1 MNHFAVTRIVPMAAA
16 LLAVLL
22 VGGPEAHAQDASAR
36 CTFFEIEASN
46 EGEPKVD
53 PPLQPLKKKLEK
65 PPFSSWKT
73 FKVLGKHDNSLSRM
87 KPEQLKLAIGGKLT
101 ALYRDLISAKGKK
114 DRLRMT
120 VTMDDKKGK
129 RTLDTTFTVDSGDYI
144 LIGGQSLPSGATYI
158 LAISCK

>member
-1 MNHFAVTRIVPMAAA
+1 MNRFALIRILPVAVA
-16 LLAVLL
+16 LGAVLL
-22 VGGPEAHAQDASAR
+22 VGGADAHAQDGSAR

-46 EGEPKVD
+46 EGEPTID
-53 PPLQPLKKKLEK
+53 PQLQPLKKKLEK

-73 FKVLGKHDNSLSRM
+73 FKVLGKHDKGIARM
-87 KPEQLKLAIGGKLT
+87 KPEQIQLAIGGKLT

-144 LIGGQSLPSGATYI
+144 LIGGQSLASGATYI

>member
-1 MNHFAVTRIVPMAAA
+1 MNRFALTRTVPVALALIAA
-16 LLAVLL
+16 LLI
-22 VGGPEAHAQDASAR
+22 GGAEAHAQNSRAQ

-46 EGEPKVD
+46 EGPAAIDKQLE
-53 PPLQPLKKKLEK
+53 PLKKKLEK

-73 FKVLGKHDNSLSRM
+73 FQVLGKHGKAITPM
-87 KPEQLKLAIGGKLT
+87 KPEQLELAIGGKLT
-101 ALYRDLISAKGKK
+101 ALYRDHIAAKGKK
-114 DRLRMT
+114 DRMRMT

-144 LIGGQSLPSGATYI
+144 LIGGQSLPSGSTYI